1 MFVCVIFIVTV
12 NMRYYLG
19 ICVYFPFLSTFIL
32 YVSCLY
38 FTGVAPFYTIPL
50 LQRAD
55 VYHMLVSKNMF
66 ACPDITNEFSFFFF
80 FFTADRRHRSK
91 SRQEFRDLN
100 IY

>member
-80 FFTADRRHRSK
+80 SLQPIEDIVQKADK
-91 SRQEFRDLN
+91 NFV
-100 IY
+100 I